1 MHTLLLRGQSLTV
14 ERPPRAVGTAV
25 GVVLALL
32 ALALAMALIVRA
44 TGWGMGFTQFLAFA
58 GAGVLLLIAGLF
70 AFWAYGCYSLRYMM
84 DRTGLT
90 IAWGPVKHFVS
101 VDQIGKM
108 VHGRSEHR
116 PRAGGLSWLGYHVGR
131 GEVEGLGE
139 VLFFSTH
146 RGPEELVYVQAGG
159 VTYGLS
165 PRDPIRFIAEAQRFL
180 EAAKPEPAPA
190 VQRALVAAHP
200 IWADRVAQGL
210 ATASI
215 LLNVVLWGFVFAI
228 YPSLNNEIAIEFPPI
243 GDVTTLQPRSE
254 FLKIPAAATAI
265 VALDVAAALVFQW
278 KERAAAYLLLSG
290 GIFFQVMFW
299 AAALVALKNA

>member
-1 MHTLLLRGQSLTV
+1 MHALLLRGQSLAV

-25 GVVLALL
+25 GVALALL
-32 ALALAMALIVRA
+32 ALALATALIVRA
-44 TGWGMGFTQFLAFA
+44 TGWEMVFTQFLAFA

-70 AFWAYGCYSLRYMM
+70 AFWAYACFSLRYVM

-90 IAWGPVKHFVS
+90 IVWGPLKHFVAA
-101 VDQIGKM
+101 DQIAKM

-146 RGPEELVYVQAGG
+146 RGPEELVYVEAGG

-165 PRDPIRFIAEAQRFL
+165 PRDPVRFIAETQRFL
-180 EAAKPEPAPA
+180 EVGKPERAPA

-200 IWADRVAQGL
+200 IWADRVAQRL
-210 ATASI
+210 ASAGI
-215 LLNVVLWGFVFAI
+215 LLNVVLWAFVFAV
-228 YPSLNNEIAIEFPPI
+228 YPSLDNEITIQFPPI